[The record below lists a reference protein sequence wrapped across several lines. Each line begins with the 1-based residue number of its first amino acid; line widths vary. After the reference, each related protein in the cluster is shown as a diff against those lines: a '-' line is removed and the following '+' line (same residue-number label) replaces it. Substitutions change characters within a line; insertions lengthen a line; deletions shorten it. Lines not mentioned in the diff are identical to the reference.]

1 MDKREIE
8 GRENPLRDGVEEGR
22 RMERRTDGKKDGWNA
37 RMTGGIDARMDGYM
51 DDRPD
56 AWTDGQ
62 VEYTSEYKNGLM
74 DR

>member
-1 MDKREIE
+1 MDNREIE
-8 GRENPLRDGVEEGR
+8 RRENALRDGVEEGR
-22 RMERRTDGKKDGWNA
+22 RMERRTDGWSA

-51 DDRPD
+51 DERPD
-56 AWTDGQ
+56 ARTGGQ